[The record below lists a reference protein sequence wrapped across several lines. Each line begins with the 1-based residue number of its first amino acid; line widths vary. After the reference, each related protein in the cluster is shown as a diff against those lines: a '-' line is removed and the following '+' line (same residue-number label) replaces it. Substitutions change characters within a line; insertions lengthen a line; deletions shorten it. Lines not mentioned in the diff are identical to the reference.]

1 MTDFGVSLLSGGLD
15 STVVTSYAATKVTRL
30 NALTFNYGQ
39 THVKEIECATNIT
52 STLNISHKVI
62 DISFVQNLSWYSA
75 LTNPDEFKTPTD
87 RPTKEISENIPITY
101 VPLRNTIFLSLAAA
115 ALESEILNA
124 IETNKL
130 DTTNISAK
138 VFMAP
143 NAIDYSGYPDCR
155 PEFFAS
161 AIKTINL
168 GSKLSTEY
176 DVDIEIVTPIID
188 KTKAEIIQMGIQLNS
203 PIKFTWSCYGG
214 GTMPCNHCDSCIL
227 RARGF
232 QELGIQD
239 PALRNSNNAS
249 K

>member
-1 MTDFGVSLLSGGLD
+1 
-15 STVVTSYAATKVTRL
+15 
-30 NALTFNYGQ
+30 
-39 THVKEIECATNIT
+39 
-52 STLNISHKVI
+52 
-62 DISFVQNLSWYSA
+62 
-75 LTNPDEFKTPTD
+75 
-87 RPTKEISENIPITY
+87 
-101 VPLRNTIFLSLAAA
+101 
-115 ALESEILNA
+115 
-124 IETNKL
+124 
-130 DTTNISAK
+130 
-138 VFMAP
+138 MAP

-214 GTMPCNHCDSCIL
+214 GKMTCNHCDSCIL

-232 QELGIQD
+232 HELGIQD
-239 PALRNSNNAS
+239 PALKDSNNDV